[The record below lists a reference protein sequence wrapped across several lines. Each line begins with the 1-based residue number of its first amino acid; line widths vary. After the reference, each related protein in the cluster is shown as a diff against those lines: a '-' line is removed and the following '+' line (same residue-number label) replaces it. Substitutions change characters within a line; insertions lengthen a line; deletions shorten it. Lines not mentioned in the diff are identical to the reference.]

1 HAARSYAPGAL
12 VVRTAGLY
20 GLRGNAS
27 KGGNFVT
34 RLLDRAR
41 ERGTVAMVADQRSSP
56 TYTADLAPA
65 LVEAVDAGVE
75 GVLHLTS
82 AGECSWLEF
91 SRAILDQA
99 GVEAELEP
107 VETVR
112 RPGVAPRPLNGVLTS
127 PRAAA

>member
-1 HAARSYAPGAL
+1 MRLRRVLITGAAGQLGSDLAAVLAARSYAPGAL

-75 GVLHLTS
+75 GVLHL
-82 AGECSWLEF
+82 
-91 SRAILDQA
+91 
-99 GVEAELEP
+99 
-107 VETVR
+107 
-112 RPGVAPRPLNGVLTS
+112 
-127 PRAAA
+127 